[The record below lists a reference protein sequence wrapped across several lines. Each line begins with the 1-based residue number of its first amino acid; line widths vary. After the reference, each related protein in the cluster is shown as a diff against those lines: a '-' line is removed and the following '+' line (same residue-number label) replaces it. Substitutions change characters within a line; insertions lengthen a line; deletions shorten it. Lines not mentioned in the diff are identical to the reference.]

1 MWLNGSCHCE
11 AVRFRVFA
19 PHPYPFAR
27 CYCGICR
34 KTAGDGGYAIN
45 IGADSS
51 SLEIL
56 CGSEA
61 ITVFQARLH
70 TEDGA
75 RQSPGERRFCRFCG
89 SALWVWD
96 PRWPELVHPFASI
109 IDTLLPPAP
118 AHLHLMTGSK
128 ASWVPVEAGPQ
139 DDVVVAY
146 PEYSLAEWH
155 ERRGLRSHGD

>member
-1 MWLNGSCHCE
+1 MWLDGSCHCG
-11 AVRFRVFA
+11 AVAFRVFA

-27 CYCGICR
+27 CYCSICR
-34 KTAGDGGYAIN
+34 KTAGGGGYAIN

-61 ITVFQARLH
+61 IAVFHARLH
-70 TEDGA
+70 DTGE
-75 RQSPGERRFCRFCG
+75 QSPGERRFCRHCG

-109 IDTLLPPAP
+109 IDTPLPPAP

-128 ASWVPVEAGPQ
+128 APWVPIEAGPQ
-139 DDVVVAY
+139 DDVAVEY

-155 ERRGLRSHGD
+155 ERRGLSSRGD